1 VSNFSHETSE
11 ISTHAGHI
19 DALAQEIGTI
29 STTLHS
35 GGVGSTEMYGILV
48 GQLAHPVLS
57 AVAGS
62 KSQAIT
68 SLSEVLGSTVQTLH
82 TAAQTY
88 SSTEIEAADKSK
100 VVQSQIKQIQ
110 IPS

>member
-1 VSNFSHETSE
+1 MSNFSHETSE

-57 AVAGS
+57 AVAAS